1 MATVE
6 QLEPPSPRRR
16 FAYWGPHAALKL
28 SEDLPAVILEYV
40 TEPPHGDPLYKLT
53 IGGITVGGRKRPL
66 LFFGRDI
73 HLSPCSRFLGITSL
87 GRESHFHVVDL
98 GERKLWSRPG
108 FVQIDGVSRHDIR
121 YRPYI
126 PDGLNV
132 TPGEVEKLPLSPACW
147 TDIAT
152 SIERL

>member
-73 HLSPCSRFLGITSL
+73 HLITMLALPWDYESWTREPFSRRRFGGAQALESSGFCSDR
-87 GRESHFHVVDL
+87 R
-98 GERKLWSRPG
+98 G
-108 FVQIDGVSRHDIR
+108 FS
-121 YRPYI
+121 
-126 PDGLNV
+126 
-132 TPGEVEKLPLSPACW
+132 S
-147 TDIAT
+147 
-152 SIERL
+152 